1 MTLLQYHDIRAAHS
15 SCHTYS
21 SLPSRTQTPIQYQLP
36 GMLVLQIRQL
46 LCTLQSSM
54 FALLNCTACTVEPK
68 NCCVFCSAWATPAV
82 RGHRGQ
88 ERIAFEVSAKT
99 QESVSKVRRRGC
111 LWHVAQGCKELN
123 YLNVTC
129 RVTGASHP
137 AVVKACNIAC
147 FVLLVMKQL
156 STEKT

>member
-1 MTLLQYHDIRAAHS
+1 
-15 SCHTYS
+15 
-21 SLPSRTQTPIQYQLP
+21 
-36 GMLVLQIRQL
+36 
-46 LCTLQSSM
+46 M
-54 FALLNCTACTVEPK
+54 FALLICTACTDEPK

-82 RGHRGQ
+82 REHRGQ
-88 ERIAFEVSAKT
+88 ERIASEVSAKT

-111 LWHVAQGCKELN
+111 LWHVAQGCEVQN

-129 RVTGASHP
+129 RATASHP

-156 STEKT
+156 CTE